1 MNKDIQKIRKE
12 IEENREKI
20 DYNTI
25 DFPIEYLVNQFENKN
40 FYIPNYQREF
50 VWKNEQKSK
59 FVESI
64 LMGIPIPFLFLC
76 RNKNNGKLEII
87 DGAQR
92 IQSLHQ
98 FLKNDLKLIDLKRI
112 KSLNGCYYND
122 LPEKFRIIFSTTSLR
137 TIILE
142 DKTTDEFRKEIF
154 NRLNTTSLKLEP
166 IEVLL
171 GSYDGEKFI
180 EFLKK
185 CAKNEKFKKLCPV
198 SSEKLKR
205 KEDIELVLRFFAYSD
220 NLDNYR
226 GKVTEFLED
235 YIKSKLNTID
245 IVKMEEEFKNMLNF
259 VDNYFPNGF
268 RKTTTSKSTPRTR
281 FEAISIGVN
290 LALRSNNK
298 LISNKENIKKW
309 LQSKEFEKVTTTD
322 SANNKS
328 KLEER
333 INFVKNKLLEGNF

>member
-1 MNKDIQKIRKE
+1 MNKDIQKIRRE
-12 IEENREKI
+12 IERNREKI

-25 DFPIEYLVNQFENKN
+25 DFPIEYLVNQFENEN

-122 LPEKFRIIFSTTSLR
+122 LPEKFRNIFSTTSLR

-180 EFLKK
+180 EFLKE
-185 CAKNEKFKKLCPV
+185 CAKNEKFKRLCPV

-205 KEDIELVLRFFAYSD
+205 KEDVELVLRFFAYSD
-220 NLDNYR
+220 NLDNYK

-259 VDNYFPNGF
+259 VDAYFPNGF

-290 LALRSNNK
+290 LALRNNNK
-298 LISNKENIKKW
+298 LTSNKENIKRW